1 MGSSTSQRFSRSPGN
16 VKRRALRSRRLRVST
31 RRKET
36 SPRWKEPGRPLRN
49 SAPRRPPLDTAR
61 HTDDIRPRR
70 PSSIEMET
78 SDVTA
83 QSARPAPPREKRRRP
98 KFAPRQRHRHAQR
111 LFAAGAERD
120 GQGGREPPGRERRP
134 DPERQGGSLTVDAR
148 PETASGRLR
157 RKINLVIGPFASAY
171 EALVEHPRLAELWPE
186 YLIRQHQIIRAT
198 VPLTEAALARSK
210 VLVGRDP
217 LAEPLAD
224 YLAEHVDEELHH
236 DETLLGDLELLGIDR
251 ESVVERMPSPE
262 VAALVGS
269 QYYWILHFHPVA
281 FLGFVALMEGYP
293 PTPELIETLVAR
305 TGFPQEAFTT
315 YAEHAELDPGHRD
328 RHDGRPLARGDRRAE
343 RLSGLATLRR
353 RGRRTSQ
360 AAGSGPREPWL
371 RGFAP
376 LAQRR
381 ADSRRPVRAR
391 EGAPRVL
398 RP

>member
-36 SPRWKEPGRPLRN
+36 SPRWNEPGRPPRN

-70 PSSIEMET
+70 PSAIERDT

-111 LFAAGAERD
+111 LCAAGAERD

-171 EALVEHPRLAELWPE
+171 TALVEHPRIRELWPE
-186 YLIRQHQIIRAT
+186 YLILQHQIIRAT
-198 VPLTEAALARSK
+198 VPLTEAALVQALRLDGSDP
-210 VLVGRDP
+210 VASP
-217 LAEPLAD
+217 LAA
-224 YLAEHVDEELHH
+224 YLRGHVEEELHH
-236 DETLLGDLELLGIDR
+236 DETLLDDLDQIGLGR
-251 ESVVERMPSPE
+251 TTALARVPSPS
-262 VAALVGS
+262 VA
-269 QYYWILHFHPVA
+269 
-281 FLGFVALMEGYP
+281 
-293 PTPELIETLVAR
+293 
-305 TGFPQEAFTT
+305 
-315 YAEHAELDPGHRD
+315 
-328 RHDGRPLARGDRRAE
+328 
-343 RLSGLATLRR
+343 
-353 RGRRTSQ
+353 
-360 AAGSGPREPWL
+360 
-371 RGFAP
+371 
-376 LAQRR
+376 
-381 ADSRRPVRAR
+381 
-391 EGAPRVL
+391 
-398 RP
+398 